1 MTYFSSIHIYMC
13 ACQPPFGLFMTLWS
27 SISLSLW
34 KRRSSV
40 LAYQWKVIGTE
51 ELELI
56 NAASNLRGVSAS
68 AAAQRPPPDGYDDD
82 DGDADPADPSGRSV
96 LGEVDLVMRVV
107 LSFCAI
113 ALIAVAIVLLMLVY
127 FDIEAH
133 TEQYFR
139 ADYPF
144 ARYMPQVLYSAVPV
158 LLSVVLEPVVAAL
171 NEFEMHPT
179 AAASE
184 DALIVKQFTVQFFNR
199 SVMSVGWSDGL
210 SQSRSCLQTMQ
221 CLLLQY
227 MRSFSLICFSSPLL
241 SSS

>member
-1 MTYFSSIHIYMC
+1 MC

-51 ELELI
+51 ELELELI
-56 NAASNLRGVSAS
+56 NAAANLGGASAS
-68 AAAQRPPPDGYDDD
+68 AAPQRPPTDGDDD
-82 DGDADPADPSGRSV
+82 AAAADDDADPADPSGRSV

-113 ALIAVAIVLLMLVY
+113 SLIAVAIVLLMLVY

-133 TEQYFR
+133 TEQYFG

-144 ARYMPQVLYSAVPV
+144 ARYIPQVLYSAVPV

-179 AAASE
+179 AAAAE

-199 SVMSVGWSDGL
+199 
-210 SQSRSCLQTMQ
+210 
-221 CLLLQY
+221 
-227 MRSFSLICFSSPLL
+227 
-241 SSS
+241 

>member
-1 MTYFSSIHIYMC
+1 
-13 ACQPPFGLFMTLWS
+13 MTLWS

-51 ELELI
+51 ELELELI
-56 NAASNLRGVSAS
+56 NASANLGGASAS
-68 AAAQRPPPDGYDDD
+68 AAPQIPPTDGDDD
-82 DGDADPADPSGRSV
+82 DDDADPADPSGRSV
-96 LGEVDLVMRVV
+96 LGEVDLVMRVM

-133 TEQYFR
+133 TEQYFG

-144 ARYMPQVLYSAVPV
+144 TRYIPQVLYSAVPV

-179 AAASE
+179 AAAAE

-199 SVMSVGWSDGL
+199 SVMS
-210 SQSRSCLQTMQ
+210 
-221 CLLLQY
+221 
-227 MRSFSLICFSSPLL
+227 
-241 SSS
+241 

>member
-1 MTYFSSIHIYMC
+1 
-13 ACQPPFGLFMTLWS
+13 MTLWS

-40 LAYQWKVIGTE
+40 LAYQWKVVGTE
-51 ELELI
+51 ELELELI
-56 NAASNLRGVSAS
+56 NAAANLGGASAS
-68 AAAQRPPPDGYDDD
+68 AAPQRPPTDADAAAAADD
-82 DGDADPADPSGRSV
+82 DADPADPSGRSV
-96 LGEVDLVMRVV
+96 LGEVDLVMRVM

-133 TEQYFR
+133 TEQYFG

-144 ARYMPQVLYSAVPV
+144 TRYIPQVLYSAVPV

-179 AAASE
+179 ATAAE

-199 SVMSVGWSDGL
+199 SVMS
-210 SQSRSCLQTMQ
+210 
-221 CLLLQY
+221 
-227 MRSFSLICFSSPLL
+227 
-241 SSS
+241 

>member
-1 MTYFSSIHIYMC
+1 MC
-13 ACQPPFGLFMTLWS
+13 TCQPPFGLFMTLWS

-51 ELELI
+51 ELELELI
-56 NAASNLRGVSAS
+56 NAAANLGGASAS
-68 AAAQRPPPDGYDDD
+68 AAPQRPPTDGDAAADDD
-82 DGDADPADPSGRSV
+82 DADPADPSGRSV
-96 LGEVDLVMRVV
+96 LGEVDLVMRVM

-133 TEQYFR
+133 TEQYFG

-144 ARYMPQVLYSAVPV
+144 TRYIPQVLYSAVPV

-179 AAASE
+179 AAAAE

-199 SVMSVGWSDGL
+199 SVMS
-210 SQSRSCLQTMQ
+210 
-221 CLLLQY
+221 
-227 MRSFSLICFSSPLL
+227 
-241 SSS
+241 

>member
-1 MTYFSSIHIYMC
+1 MC
-13 ACQPPFGLFMTLWS
+13 TCQPPFGLFMTLWS

-51 ELELI
+51 ELELELI
-56 NAASNLRGVSAS
+56 NAAANLGGASAS
-68 AAAQRPPPDGYDDD
+68 AAPQIPPTDGDDD
-82 DGDADPADPSGRSV
+82 DDHAYPADPSGRSV
-96 LGEVDLVMRVV
+96 LGEVELVMRVV

-113 ALIAVAIVLLMLVY
+113 SLIAVAIVLLMLVY

-133 TEQYFR
+133 TEQYFG

-144 ARYMPQVLYSAVPV
+144 TRYMPQVLYSAVPV

-179 AAASE
+179 AAAAE

-199 SVMSVGWSDGL
+199 SVMSCHIMSVGWSRSDIL
-210 SQSRSCLQTMQ
+210 SQSQSCLQTTQ

-227 MRSFSLICFSSPLL
+227 MRSELLLLL
-241 SSS
+241 SSYRISSS

>member
-1 MTYFSSIHIYMC
+1 
-13 ACQPPFGLFMTLWS
+13 MTLWS

-51 ELELI
+51 ELELELI
-56 NAASNLRGVSAS
+56 NAAANLGGASAS
-68 AAAQRPPPDGYDDD
+68 AAPQRPPTDGDDD
-82 DGDADPADPSGRSV
+82 AAAADDHAYPADPSGRSV
-96 LGEVDLVMRVV
+96 LGEVELVMRVV

-113 ALIAVAIVLLMLVY
+113 SLIAVAIVLLMLVY

-133 TEQYFR
+133 TEQYFG

-144 ARYMPQVLYSAVPV
+144 ARYIPQVLYSALPV

-179 AAASE
+179 AAAAE

-199 SVMSVGWSDGL
+199 SVMS
-210 SQSRSCLQTMQ
+210 
-221 CLLLQY
+221 
-227 MRSFSLICFSSPLL
+227 
-241 SSS
+241 

>member
-1 MTYFSSIHIYMC
+1 
-13 ACQPPFGLFMTLWS
+13 MTLWS

-51 ELELI
+51 ELELELI
-56 NAASNLRGVSAS
+56 NAAANLGGPSAS
-68 AAAQRPPPDGYDDD
+68 AASQRPPPDRDDAD
-82 DGDADPADPSGRSV
+82 DDADPSDRSV

-133 TEQYFR
+133 TEQYFG

-171 NEFEMHPT
+171 NEFEMHPS
-179 AAASE
+179 AAAAE

-199 SVMSVGWSDGL
+199 SVMSVGWSRSDSL
-210 SQSRSCLQTMQ
+210 S
-221 CLLLQY
+221 
-227 MRSFSLICFSSPLL
+227 
-241 SSS
+241 

>member
-1 MTYFSSIHIYMC
+1 MC

-51 ELELI
+51 ELELELI
-56 NAASNLRGVSAS
+56 NAAANLGGPSAS
-68 AAAQRPPPDGYDDD
+68 AASQRPPPDGDDADDD
-82 DGDADPADPSGRSV
+82 EDPSGRSI

-133 TEQYFR
+133 TEQYFG

-171 NEFEMHPT
+171 NEFEMHPS
-179 AAASE
+179 AAAAE

-199 SVMSVGWSDGL
+199 SVMSVGWSRSDSL
-210 SQSRSCLQTMQ
+210 S
-221 CLLLQY
+221 
-227 MRSFSLICFSSPLL
+227 
-241 SSS
+241 

>member
-1 MTYFSSIHIYMC
+1 MY

-40 LAYQWKVIGTE
+40 LAYQWKVVGTE
-51 ELELI
+51 ELELELI
-56 NAASNLRGVSAS
+56 NAAANLGRATAS
-68 AAAQRPPPDGYDDD
+68 ATPQRPPPDGDDD
-82 DGDADPADPSGRSV
+82 DDDDADPSGRSV

-133 TEQYFR
+133 TEQYFG

-179 AAASE
+179 AAAAE

-199 SVMSVGWSDGL
+199 SVSHVSRLVGLGQIACHSHSHSHVYKRLNVFSYSICD
-210 SQSRSCLQTMQ
+210 QSC
-221 CLLLQY
+221 
-227 MRSFSLICFSSPLL
+227 CFSSPLI
-241 SSS
+241 SSP